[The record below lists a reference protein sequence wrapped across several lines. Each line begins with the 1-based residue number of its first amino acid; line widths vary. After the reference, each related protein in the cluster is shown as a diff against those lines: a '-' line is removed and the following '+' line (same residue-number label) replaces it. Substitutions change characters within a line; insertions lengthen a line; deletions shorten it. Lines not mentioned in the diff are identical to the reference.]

1 MKLLFNLKTLAFIL
15 FINSSLMAQN
25 NGFLVDSTRKTL
37 TMGYGTYTSTKNYYY
52 YNNYNQLKF
61 IDTYT
66 NKNSFPDTA
75 DWQNT
80 GNTYHYY
87 DDQHRIIKYVK
98 QTRKAWE
105 PDWSYKFKQQ
115 YQYSDTTNIKTTY
128 SWDFISGNWNDGN
141 VKYIDTLKAPQELES
156 SRLTQ
161 YRNDETGEWKNDYW
175 VDTAFLQPD
184 MIDAVN
190 EIYWMLSDTI
200 IYHGVVQYDYT
211 YYPDTL
217 FTYEFEFGDS
227 SYCLLSKIYYSQDS
241 LTKYNYT
248 YRSVNDTIT
257 DTLFRR
263 IYHFDNEQR
272 EIKYEKADWFPATQ
286 SWSTLLLTT
295 HEYDENGLLIQY
307 DYHNTGT
314 NSRTKYQYNDDDLLW
329 KKIFYNDLN
338 DLTHFSTTYYYYT
351 YTYVNIPEETINNA
365 REIVFYPNPSRSVIH
380 FYGLQNTTKHY
391 RIYDVTG
398 KVVGHGRLFKDENT
412 LDVSELIPGYYV
424 AVVTSGSLTYQG
436 KFMRY

>member
-1 MKLLFNLKTLAFIL
+1 MKLLFNLKTLTFIL
-15 FINSSLMAQN
+15 FINSSLIAQN
-25 NGFLVDSTRKTL
+25 NGFLVDSTRITL

-61 IDTYT
+61 VDTYT

-175 VDTAFLQPD
+175 VDTAF
-184 MIDAVN
+184 
-190 EIYWMLSDTI
+190 
-200 IYHGVVQYDYT
+200 
-211 YYPDTL
+211 
-217 FTYEFEFGDS
+217 
-227 SYCLLSKIYYSQDS
+227 
-241 LTKYNYT
+241 YN
-248 YRSVNDTIT
+248 
-257 DTLFRR
+257 R
-263 IYHFDNEQR
+263 I
-272 EIKYEKADWFPATQ
+272 
-286 SWSTLLLTT
+286 
-295 HEYDENGLLIQY
+295 
-307 DYHNTGT
+307 
-314 NSRTKYQYNDDDLLW
+314 
-329 KKIFYNDLN
+329 
-338 DLTHFSTTYYYYT
+338 
-351 YTYVNIPEETINNA
+351 
-365 REIVFYPNPSRSVIH
+365 
-380 FYGLQNTTKHY
+380 
-391 RIYDVTG
+391 
-398 KVVGHGRLFKDENT
+398 
-412 LDVSELIPGYYV
+412 
-424 AVVTSGSLTYQG
+424 
-436 KFMRY
+436 